1 MTVAIMAN
9 AAAVP
14 AFILAALAVLD
25 QRYRGRHVRRW
36 WHR

>member
-1 MTVAIMAN
+1 MIVATLAN

-14 AFILAALAVLD
+14 AFILAALAVAD

-36 WHR
+36 WRR